1 MELPLSSHK
10 KPERPS
16 EWSKAICLKHILAA
30 AQQEKIAAADEPFRS
45 HLRWGPVNCHM
56 SWSNVSAQ
64 EINRCSWPSDAD
76 LRDDSIQ
83 MLSSTALLDDASRP
97 SELHWSWELASRGKL
112 PCITQALYLALCLAA
127 SSCKGFIA
135 LSTAVPGP
143 TGGWWAA
150 LLLLYLYNSR
160 IHGNS
165 VNGTWGKTFL
175 GRKYADAV
183 KQNKS
188 GMNFDVYSLHTA
200 QCPQCF
206 AGMHKVRM
214 RCSGM
219 WFSSGLEGLG

>member
-1 MELPLSSHK
+1 MLLAFWC
-10 KPERPS
+10 RPKRWLHPNA
-16 EWSKAICLKHILAA
+16 EQHCPFGWCFEAIWAA
-30 AQQEKIAAADEPFRS
+30 LVMGIGKQGK
-45 HLRWGPVNCHM
+45 
-56 SWSNVSAQ
+56 
-64 EINRCSWPSDAD
+64 
-76 LRDDSIQ
+76 
-83 MLSSTALLDDASRP
+83 TT
-97 SELHWSWELASRGKL
+97 LH
-112 PCITQALYLALCLAA
+112 TQALCLAA

-135 LSTAVPGP
+135 LSTAVPGS

-188 GMNFDVYSLHTA
+188 WMNVNVYSLHTA

-206 AGMHKVRM
+206 AGMHKDRM
-214 RCSGM
+214 RCSGT